1 MKKSKKSAA
10 GHAEVWKLFDAEK
23 DKINKD
29 LSVKTA
35 RFYLH
40 AMTQTNILKIGL
52 YGLRN
57 GF

>member
-10 GHAEVWKLFDAEK
+10 GHAEVWKLFDGEK

-40 AMTQTNILKIGL
+40 ATIQTNVLKIGL
-52 YGLRN
+52 FGLRN